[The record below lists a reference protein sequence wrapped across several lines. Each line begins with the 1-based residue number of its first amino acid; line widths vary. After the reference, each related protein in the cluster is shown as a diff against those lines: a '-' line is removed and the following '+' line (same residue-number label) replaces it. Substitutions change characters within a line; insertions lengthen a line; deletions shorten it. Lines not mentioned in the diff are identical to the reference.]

1 MITAKNGDKGLA
13 FGNATLCSLPEIFCL
28 WAAEQRDLTRSN
40 IKHLVR
46 RIRKGNW
53 ASLRIPQRSALR
65 CID

>member
-1 MITAKNGDKGLA
+1 MRKDLKSAEPKGL
-13 FGNATLCSLPEIFCL
+13 PETFCL

>member
-1 MITAKNGDKGLA
+1 ML
-13 FGNATLCSLPEIFCL
+13 SLRSAAPVL
-28 WAAEQRDLTRSN
+28 DPTRAAEQRDLTRSN